1 MNRGQRNN
9 EIIEGGDMKHI
20 QVITEKQYI
29 KAWLKLLT
37 EAVEKPRQINTN
49 LFGTADEK
57 NMNEYKILNLTF
69 MEQ

>member
-1 MNRGQRNN
+1 MSRRQRDN

-37 EAVEKPRQINTN
+37 EAAEKPRQINTN
-49 LFGTADEK
+49 LFGTADEN
-57 NMNEYKILNLTF
+57 NMNEYKILDLTF

>member
-1 MNRGQRNN
+1 MNREQRDN

-37 EAVEKPRQINTN
+37 EAAQKPRQMNTN
-49 LFGTADEK
+49 FFGTADENK
-57 NMNEYKILNLTF
+57 Y
-69 MEQ
+69 EQV

>member
-37 EAVEKPRQINTN
+37 EAAQKPRQINTSF
-49 LFGTADEK
+49 FGTADENK
-57 NMNEYKILNLTF
+57 Y
-69 MEQ
+69 EQV

>member
-37 EAVEKPRQINTN
+37 EAAQKPRRINTN
-49 LFGTADEK
+49 FFGTTDENK
-57 NMNEYKILNLTF
+57 Y
-69 MEQ
+69 EQV

>member
-1 MNRGQRNN
+1 MSRRQGNN

-37 EAVEKPRQINTN
+37 EAAQKPRQIDTN
-49 LFGTADEK
+49 LFGTADENK
-57 NMNEYKILNLTF
+57 Y
-69 MEQ
+69 EQV

>member
-1 MNRGQRNN
+1 MNRGQRDN

-37 EAVEKPRQINTN
+37 EAAEKP
-49 LFGTADEK
+49 GK
-57 NMNEYKILNLTF
+57 
-69 MEQ
+69 

>member
-20 QVITEKQYI
+20 QVITEKQYT

-37 EAVEKPRQINTN
+37 EAAQKPRQINTDF
-49 LFGTADEK
+49 FGTADENK
-57 NMNEYKILNLTF
+57 Y
-69 MEQ
+69 EQV

>member
-37 EAVEKPRQINTN
+37 EAAQNPRQINTN
-49 LFGTADEK
+49 FFGTADEN
-57 NMNEYKILNLTF
+57 NMNEYKILDLTF

>member
-9 EIIEGGDMKHI
+9 EIIEDGDMKPI

-37 EAVEKPRQINTN
+37 EAAEKPRQINTN
-49 LFGTADEK
+49 F
-57 NMNEYKILNLTF
+57 
-69 MEQ
+69 EQV

>member
-37 EAVEKPRQINTN
+37 EAAEKPRQINTN
-49 LFGTADEK
+49 FFGTADEK
-57 NMNEYKILNLTF
+57 NMNEYKILDLTF